1 VAWFL
6 LFRSCVFLSGQVDG
20 EQSRKRSAENDDSSA
35 VADTASSSKGR
46 PSGSQYHSS
55 KKRQHLL
62 STSGLSMTPS
72 TGGSRILTATVSS
85 DTHHSADAAIVRDTE
100 SNYVA
105 GAMQSSTRRSADAA
119 IVRDTESNYVAGAMR
134 SSTRRSADA
143 AIVRDTESNYSA
155 GVIQSTESG
164 THGSKDA
171 CSVHVHDTQN
181 SFVTADALSSTPA
194 ETVSTVPHAVTAAE
208 HAAVRMQNSTESLDD
223 PVVDLENSVQSS
235 NTISDFR

>member
-1 VAWFL
+1 
-6 LFRSCVFLSGQVDG
+6 
-20 EQSRKRSAENDDSSA
+20 
-35 VADTASSSKGR
+35 
-46 PSGSQYHSS
+46 
-55 KKRQHLL
+55 
-62 STSGLSMTPS
+62 MTPS
-72 TGGSRILTATVSS
+72 TGGSRILTAAVSS

-105 GAMQSSTRRSADAA
+105 GAMQ
-119 IVRDTESNYVAGAMR
+119 

>member
-1 VAWFL
+1 MAWFL

-72 TGGSRILTATVSS
+72 TGGSRILTAAVSS

-105 GAMQSSTRRSADAA
+105 GAMQS
-119 IVRDTESNYVAGAMR
+119 
-134 SSTRRSADA
+134 
-143 AIVRDTESNYSA
+143 
-155 GVIQSTESG
+155 TESG
-164 THGSKDA
+164 THGSKDV

-235 NTISDFR
+235 NTINDFR

>member
-1 VAWFL
+1 MAWFL

-72 TGGSRILTATVSS
+72 TGGSRILTAAVSS
-85 DTHHSADAAIVRDTE
+85 DTHHSADAAIVHDTE

-105 GAMQSSTRRSADAA
+105 GAMQ
-119 IVRDTESNYVAGAMR
+119 

-171 CSVHVHDTQN
+171 CSVNVHDTQN

-223 PVVDLENSVQSS
+223 PVVDLENSMQSS